1 MTRRDFLH
9 LLPFHLST
17 FSPPFTFSP
26 VGAPTSGA
34 PTLVYPLW
42 CTHSG
47 TPTLVHP
54 LWYAHS
60 GAPTLKHPLWCT
72 HQWCTHSGESL
83 YPLESHCLH
92 WRVIISTGESL
103 PPLESHRL
111 HWRVIVPTGESL
123 TPTNLHQL
131 SPFFHH
137 LFFTSCIQR
146 DIPTFCSSSPTKGL
160 QNHNLNQI
168 NHGLDGDHETKI
180 QQIYREVYVLEVL
193 NSNAPTPESMPV
205 SLSYPLNDPFLS

>member
-1 MTRRDFLH
+1 MVH
-9 LLPFHLST
+9 
-17 FSPPFTFSP
+17 
-26 VGAPTSGA
+26 
-34 PTLVYPLW
+34 PLW

-47 TPTLVHP
+47 APTLVRPLWCAHSEAPTLVHP
-54 LWYAHS
+54 
-60 GAPTLKHPLWCT
+60 PVVHPLWRVIVST
-72 HQWCTHSGESL
+72 GESL
-83 YPLESHCLH
+83 SPLESHCLH

-160 QNHNLNQI
+160 QNHGLNQI

-193 NSNAPTPESMPV
+193 NSNAPPQESQPV
-205 SLSYPLNDPFLS
+205 SLS

>member
-1 MTRRDFLH
+1 MPLMNPLGVRWGRSDSERLSPPPSFSSVHFFTS
-9 LLPFHLST
+9 FHL
-17 FSPPFTFSP
+17 F
-26 VGAPTSGA
+26 TSGCA
-34 PTLVYPLW
+34 HQW
-42 CTHSG
+42 CT
-47 TPTLVHP
+47 
-54 LWYAHS
+54 HS

-160 QNHNLNQI
+160 QNHGLNQKSI
-168 NHGLDGDHETKI
+168 MDSMEIMKP
-180 QQIYREVYVLEVL
+180 R
-193 NSNAPTPESMPV
+193 SNKSTGKSMCWK
-205 SLSYPLNDPFLS
+205 Y